1 VGAVLVVE
9 GGGPTEERRLS
20 QNEVDNLLKD
30 LMP

>member
-1 VGAVLVVE
+1 VLVVE

-20 QNEVDNLLKD
+20 QIEVDSLLKD